1 MKNKKQQKKQ
11 QNNTETKPQ
20 ILIFFKE
27 ISFYSNFWIKSGK
40 KIHKGFDLGK
50 NVSTNSSPS
59 TGANSNRLE
68 KIKNN
73 TNIFSQNAFNN
84 CKRKMAILRCFKIQ
98 TWFNIWMIKMEEL
111 K

>member
-50 NVSTNSSPS
+50 NVSTNSSP
-59 TGANSNRLE
+59 
-68 KIKNN
+68 
-73 TNIFSQNAFNN
+73 
-84 CKRKMAILRCFKIQ
+84 
-98 TWFNIWMIKMEEL
+98 
-111 K
+111 